1 MIYCIMKNPL
11 CKYKN
16 IIGEPGKGFHA
27 YRFLGVSIFDVLTVL
42 LGAILISYY
51 TKISVYYVIPAIF
64 LLGIVVH
71 RMFCVRTTV
80 DKLLF
85 PE

>member
-1 MIYCIMKNPL
+1 MQNSKNKNPL

-16 IIGEPGKGFHA
+16 IFGEPGKGIHA
-27 YRFLGVSIFDVLTVL
+27 YRFLGISIIDVLVVL
-42 LGAILISYY
+42 LAAFLISYY
-51 TKISVYYVIPAIF
+51 TKISAYYVIPAIF

-71 RMFCVRTTV
+71 HMFCVRTAV

-85 PE
+85 P

>member
-1 MIYCIMKNPL
+1 MQNPL

-16 IIGEPGKGFHA
+16 AFGEPGKGIHS
-27 YRFLGVSIFDVLTVL
+27 YRFLGISVIDVLVTL

-51 TKISVYYVIPAIF
+51 TKISAYYVIPAIF
-64 LLGIVVH
+64 LLGVVVH
-71 RMFCVRTTV
+71 HMFCVRTTI

>member
-1 MIYCIMKNPL
+1 MHPKNMQNPL

-16 IIGEPGKGFHA
+16 IFGEPGKGLHS
-27 YRFLGVSIFDVLTVL
+27 YRFMGFAIFDVLATL

-51 TKISVYYVIPAIF
+51 TKISAYYVIPAIF

-71 RMFCVRTTV
+71 RMFCVRTTL
-80 DKLLF
+80 DKILF
-85 PE
+85 P